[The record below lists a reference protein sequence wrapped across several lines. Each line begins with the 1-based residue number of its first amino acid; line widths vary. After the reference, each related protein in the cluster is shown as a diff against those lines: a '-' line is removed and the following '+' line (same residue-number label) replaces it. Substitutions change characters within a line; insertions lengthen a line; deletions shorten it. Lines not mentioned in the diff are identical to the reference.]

1 MPKDFESLLHEWKAL
16 KLEEFRGREHLRKH
30 WKRSIRFA
38 FEKREYLMN
47 WLKDYN
53 LLDNV
58 GQQRQNMLYS
68 ARLADYAC
76 KRDRTLTQYYTILKN
91 EDQLVRRRKKRQIY
105 DEGPQAAVD
114 PQGHLYYMR
123 VGPLPRPPTIRPQ
136 ERHQINNGQE
146 SLNRLVARMPEEQ
159 VTQVRVEAGERAHL
173 NRIGPARAPEG
184 PMDPRVL
191 RLHERQH
198 QESRAIEN
206 GTRFGHAP
214 AGDRTAPITV
224 PGRLDGYNEL
234 ERQSM
239 AET

>member
-1 MPKDFESLLHEWKAL
+1 MHDGRPTHVNQLRATPRVPRVPPKMPKDFESLLHEWKAL

-30 WKRSIRFA
+30 WKRSIHFA

-76 KRDRTLTQYYTILKN
+76 KRDRTLTQYCTILKN

-123 VGPLPRPPTIRPQ
+123 VAPSPSRTPLGTSRSRPHRNPSETPPQESTSFQDGILCGFHSTIRSP
-136 ERHQINNGQE
+136 RIHAE
-146 SLNRLVARMPEEQ
+146 SQP
-159 VTQVRVEAGERAHL
+159 
-173 NRIGPARAPEG
+173 
-184 PMDPRVL
+184 
-191 RLHERQH
+191 
-198 QESRAIEN
+198 
-206 GTRFGHAP
+206 
-214 AGDRTAPITV
+214 
-224 PGRLDGYNEL
+224 
-234 ERQSM
+234 
-239 AET
+239 

>member
-1 MPKDFESLLHEWKAL
+1 
-16 KLEEFRGREHLRKH
+16 
-30 WKRSIRFA
+30 
-38 FEKREYLMN
+38 
-47 WLKDYN
+47 
-53 LLDNV
+53 
-58 GQQRQNMLYS
+58 
-68 ARLADYAC
+68 
-76 KRDRTLTQYYTILKN
+76 
-91 EDQLVRRRKKRQIY
+91 
-105 DEGPQAAVD
+105 
-114 PQGHLYYMR
+114 
-123 VGPLPRPPTIRPQ
+123 
-136 ERHQINNGQE
+136 
-146 SLNRLVARMPEEQ
+146 MPEEQ

-206 GTRFGHAP
+206 GTRFGRAP
-214 AGDRTAPITV
+214 AGDCTAPITA